1 MSMVTRTVL
10 PLCVCVVTIA
20 VLSPFY
26 CHVVKTASPE
36 QKPTDTCLPDDKQC
50 HNTNSKDESLS
61 DEFAAIQQIHHLI
74 DDDQNGNVDPSES
87 DEFMRDEL
95 QYTEGFERLSIFHG
109 NDKLIST
116 GDLWQAWKK
125 STVYNWT
132 TEDVLQWLVKH
143 VELPIYVETFRTKAV
158 DGPILPRLAVTNKTY
173 MVDVLGIKNGI
184 HRQKISVK
192 AMDLVLFGP
201 PKDKHRFVRDLAL
214 ILLLFI
220 ALGGVWFALNQHR
233 LGKKNAIKFRKR
245 LEALQKAELS
255 LSELQE
261 KLSAA
266 EEQQRSGL
274 SSYPSD
280 NMDTISEDSD
290 SVRRELTTDEKSRL
304 IQAEE
309 ELSQVRAAL
318 IQAEERNKW
327 TPPHELQIW
336 LQLSYEM
343 ESAYFLLKKK
353 DAYKRVQIV
362 KEACDKMKK
371 KRSAI
376 FGSFRIATDHT
387 MEESDHNIHEA
398 KEALEDVNRI
408 FKEKRHRWLRIEKLC
423 DLSIINNPG
432 KDALR
437 RITQRNTGVVTSS
450 NYRLPPLPP
459 HIPAMDVGDLELDED
474 LPPGYPG
481 PALFYRS
488 SLANGL
494 PRPSTYS
501 GYPPVT
507 LRQRPRDLGPGGV
520 KPRPTTPVQAPIT
533 AHAKSPDR
541 SVTSSERSTSVQ
553 ESTSPEDDRPVFS
566 LGENTPE
573 SPCSLPGSI
582 GLPQQNGNSLVGQST
597 INPLHNSHSC
607 FINGKKTTVH
617 NNRDSMGNSSLPL
630 MDEDDS
636 QSIQVTRSHS
646 EASLLKHKV
655 NLISQDAQSITSTDS
670 GSVFE
675 NGKVKS
681 KKSKLFKS
689 IFRGGK
695 SKEKQKS
702 S

>member
-1 MSMVTRTVL
+1 
-10 PLCVCVVTIA
+10 
-20 VLSPFY
+20 
-26 CHVVKTASPE
+26 
-36 QKPTDTCLPDDKQC
+36 
-50 HNTNSKDESLS
+50 
-61 DEFAAIQQIHHLI
+61 
-74 DDDQNGNVDPSES
+74 
-87 DEFMRDEL
+87 
-95 QYTEGFERLSIFHG
+95 
-109 NDKLIST
+109 
-116 GDLWQAWKK
+116 
-125 STVYNWT
+125 
-132 TEDVLQWLVKH
+132 
-143 VELPIYVETFRTKAV
+143 
-158 DGPILPRLAVTNKTY
+158 LAVTNKTY

-201 PKDKHRFVRDLAL
+201 PKDKHRFVRDLVL

-266 EEQQRSGL
+266 EEQQRSGVTGD
-274 SSYPSD
+274 SAD

-343 ESAYFLLKKK
+343 EHAYFLLKKK

-362 KEACDKMKK
+362 KEACEKMKK
-371 KRSAI
+371 KRSAL
-376 FGSFRIATDHT
+376 FGAFRIATDHT

-398 KEALEDVNRI
+398 KESLEEVNRI

-432 KDALR
+432 KDALH
-437 RITQRNTGVVTSS
+437 RITQRPTGIIPTST
-450 NYRLPPLPP
+450 YRLPP

-494 PRPSTYS
+494 PRPPTYS

-507 LRQRPRDLGPGGV
+507 LRQRPRDLGTGGM
-520 KPRPTTPVQAPIT
+520 KPRPTTPVQAPMT

-541 SVTSSERSTSVQ
+541 SMTSSDRSTSLP
-553 ESTSPEDDRPVFS
+553 ETASPEEDRPVFS

-582 GLPQQNGNSLVGQST
+582 GMSQQNGNASVGQPNF
-597 INPLHNSHSC
+597 NPIHNSHSC
-607 FINGKKTTVH
+607 FISGKKISAH
-617 NNRDSMGNSSLPL
+617 NNRDSIGNSSLPL
-630 MDEDDS
+630 MDEDNS
-636 QSIQVTRSHS
+636 QSAQVTRSHS
-646 EASLLKHKV
+646 EASLLKHQVK
-655 NLISQDAQSITSTDS
+655 LIAHDAQSITSTDS
-670 GSVFE
+670 GSILE

-681 KKSKLFKS
+681 KKNKIFKS
-689 IFRGGK
+689 LFRGGK
-695 SKEKQKS
+695 SKEKHKS

>member
-1 MSMVTRTVL
+1 MATRTLL
-10 PLCVCVVTIA
+10 PLCACVVTIA
-20 VLSPFY
+20 LLSPFY
-26 CHVVKTASPE
+26 CPTVKTASPE
-36 QKPTDTCLPDDKQC
+36 QKPTDTCRPDDKRC
-50 HNTNSKDESLS
+50 HSRPLKDET

-143 VELPIYVETFRTKAV
+143 VELPIYVETFRTKDV

-173 MVDVLGIKNGI
+173 MIDVLGIKNGI

-201 PKDKHRFVRDLAL
+201 PKDKHRFVRDLVL
-214 ILLLFI
+214 IILLFI

-233 LGKKNAIKFRKR
+233 LAKKNAIKFRKR

-261 KLSAA
+261 KLTAA
-266 EEQQRSGL
+266 EDQQRSGL
-274 SSYPSD
+274 SSDSAD

-290 SVRRELTTDEKSRL
+290 SMRRELSTDEKSRL
-304 IQAEE
+304 IRAEE
-309 ELSQVRAAL
+309 ELLQVRAAL
-318 IQAEERNKW
+318 VQAEERNKW
-327 TPPHELQIW
+327 TPPHELEIW

-343 ESAYFLLKKK
+343 EHAYFLLKKK

-371 KRSAI
+371 KRGAL
-376 FGSFRIATDHT
+376 FGAFRVATDHS
-387 MEESDHNIHEA
+387 MDESDRNIHAA
-398 KEALEDVNRI
+398 KEALEEVNRI
-408 FKEKRHRWLRIEKLC
+408 FKEKRHRWLRIEKIC
-423 DLSIINNPG
+423 DIPIINNPG
-432 KDALR
+432 KDALHQ
-437 RITQRNTGVVTSS
+437 ITQRNTGVIPSS
-450 NYRLPPLPP
+450 NYRMPRM
-459 HIPAMDVGDLELDED
+459 PAMDVDDLELDED

-481 PALFYRS
+481 P
-488 SLANGL
+488 
-494 PRPSTYS
+494 

-507 LRQRPRDLGPGGV
+507 LRQRPRDLATGV
-520 KPRPTTPVQAPIT
+520 KPRPTTPVQAPMT

-541 SVTSSERSTSVQ
+541 SVTSSERSTSIP
-553 ESTSPEDDRPVFS
+553 ESATSDEDRPVFS

-582 GLPQQNGNSLVGQST
+582 GKTEQNGNASLGQQT
-597 INPLHNSHSC
+597 FNPIHNSHSC
-607 FINGKKTTVH
+607 FINGKKTSVQS
-617 NNRDSMGNSSLPL
+617 NRDSMGNSSLPL
-630 MDEDDS
+630 VDDDIS
-636 QSIQVTRSHS
+636 ESAQVIRSHS
-646 EASLLKHKV
+646 EASLLKHRV
-655 NLISQDAQSITSTDS
+655 NRISQDAQSITSTDS
-670 GSVFE
+670 GSVLE

-681 KKSKLFKS
+681 KKSKIFKS

-695 SKEKQKS
+695 SKLKS
-702 S
+702 SDR

>member
-1 MSMVTRTVL
+1 MSMVTRTVFSL
-10 PLCVCVVTIA
+10 FACVVTIA

-36 QKPTDTCLPDDKQC
+36 HKPTDTCLQDDKQC
-50 HNTNSKDESLS
+50 QTTNKDEMLS
-61 DEFAAIQQIHHLI
+61 EEFAAIQHIHHLI

-132 TEDVLQWLVKH
+132 TDDVLLWLVKH
-143 VELPIYVETFRTKAV
+143 VELPVYVETFRAKAV

-266 EEQQRSGL
+266 EEQQRSGM
-274 SSYPSD
+274 SGDPTY

-290 SVRRELTTDEKSRL
+290 SARRELTTDEKSRL

-343 ESAYFLLKKK
+343 EHAYFSLKKK
-353 DAYKRVQIV
+353 EAYKRVQIV

-371 KRSAI
+371 KRSAL

-398 KEALEDVNRI
+398 KEALEEVNRI

-423 DLSIINNPG
+423 DLTIINNPG

-437 RITQRNTGVVTSS
+437 RITQRNTGVVASS

-481 PALFYRS
+481 P
-488 SLANGL
+488 
-494 PRPSTYS
+494 
-501 GYPPVT
+501 GYPPVQT
-507 LRQRPRDLGPGGV
+507 LRQRPRDLGQAGN

-541 SVTSSERSTSVQ
+541 SVTSSERSASVQ
-553 ESTSPEDDRPVFS
+553 ESVSPEEDRPVFS
-566 LGENTPE
+566 LGESSPE
-573 SPCSLPGSI
+573 SPCSLPGSL
-582 GLPQQNGNSLVGQST
+582 GLPQQNGNASLAQYNT
-597 INPLHNSHSC
+597 LHNSHSC
-607 FINGKKTTVH
+607 FINGKQTTAYR
-617 NNRDSMGNSSLPL
+617 NRDSMDNSSLPL
-630 MDEDDS
+630 MNAEDS
-636 QSIQVTRSHS
+636 QSVQVTRSHS

-655 NLISQDAQSITSTDS
+655 NLISHDAQSITSTDS
-670 GSVFE
+670 GSIFE

-681 KKSKLFKS
+681 KKSKLFKN